1 LHAILGSP
9 PLQTG
14 SRRMNPPR
22 SPGSPS
28 EQSPAATPFAAGGD
42 TFCQCCARHLNAP
55 AIVTDIGDGALLV
68 EPLHFH
74 AVVGRSGRKVVS
86 QSHVSLNSLGGQPEH
101 VA

>member
-1 LHAILGSP
+1 
-9 PLQTG
+9 
-14 SRRMNPPR
+14 MNPPR

-55 AIVTDIGDGALLV
+55 VIVTDIGDGALLV

-74 AVVGRSGRKVVS
+74 RVVRRSGRNVVS
-86 QSHVSLNSLGGQPEH
+86 SKSHAHGGLNG
-101 VA
+101 